1 MIGLRSRPR
10 AALRLGLALGA
21 SLAASSLAVAAEP
34 AGPLRIIT
42 FGAHPDDCELVAG
55 GVAAKW
61 AALGH
66 KFKCVAVTNGDIGHS
81 VIAGG
86 PLAQRRRA
94 ESQKAARILG
104 IETEVLDNHDGELM
118 VTLENRRKIA
128 RLIRDWRADVVIS
141 HRPNDYHPD
150 HRYTGVLVMDAAYM
164 VQVPFFSPEVPP
176 LTKNPVFLFA
186 EDRFKRPNEFTG
198 DIVVDI
204 DDVVDKKLA
213 VVEAMES
220 QFYEGGCCDVPPAGM
235 PTDAAGKTARAKE
248 VKDGWASH
256 FASTADRF
264 RARLTEWYGAERGAR
279 VRHAEAFEI
288 CEYGRQPTRE
298 EIRQLFP
305 FFPEGAAGPA
315 AAWVPLFNG
324 RDLTGWKPYGKER
337 WRVDKG
343 EILGEA
349 VTKEYGY
356 LATERSYRDFELRA
370 KFKAVGTGNSGVFY
384 HSTIDGVDIMG
395 VQVEVDPNP
404 GMHTG
409 GLYESAGREWLI
421 QPSPAAEK
429 ALVVG
434 GWNEIRAVVR
444 GPHVQT
450 WVNGVVAVDYMDK
463 APKYTDGFIALQ
475 LHAGGEGH
483 MRFKDIAIREIR

>member
-1 MIGLRSRPR
+1 MIGNRFWSGERIR
-10 AALRLGLALGA
+10 
-21 SLAASSLAVAAEP
+21 LAVAVATLVVAAPLAAWAQAP
-34 AGPLRIIT
+34 APLRIIT
-42 FGAHPDDCELVAG
+42 FGAHPDDCELSAG

-128 RLIRDWRADVVIS
+128 RLIRDWHADVVIS

-164 VQVPFFSPEVPP
+164 VQVPFFSPDVPP
-176 LTKNPVFLFA
+176 LTRNPVFLFS
-186 EDRFKRPNEFTG
+186 EDRFKKPYEFNG

-204 DDVVDKKLA
+204 DDVVDKKLS

-220 QFYEGGCCDVPPAGM
+220 QFYEGGCCDLPPLGVP
-235 PTDAAGKTARAKE
+235 AAGNAARTKE
-248 VKDGWASH
+248 VRDQWGAH
-256 FASTADRF
+256 FAATAERF
-264 RARLTEWYGAERGAR
+264 RARLAEWYGPERAAR
-279 VRHAEAFEI
+279 VKSAEAFEI
-288 CEYGRQPTRE
+288 CEYGRQPTKE

-305 FFPEGAAGPA
+305 FFPEGAGASS
-315 AAWVPLFNG
+315 AWVPLFNG

-337 WRVDKG
+337 WRVDQG
-343 EILGEA
+343 EIMGEA

-356 LATERSYRDFELRA
+356 LATERKYRDFELKA
-370 KFKAVGTGNSGVFY
+370 KFKAVGTGNSGIFY

-409 GLYESAGREWLI
+409 GLYESAGREWLV
-421 QPSPAAEK
+421 QPSKAAES

-434 GWNEIRAVVR
+434 GWNEIRALVR

-450 WVNGVVAVDYMDK
+450 WVNGVVAVDYVDR
-463 APKYTDGFIALQ
+463 APKYTDGLIALQ

-483 MRFKDIAIREIR
+483 MRFKDIAIREMK